1 MNTLELN
8 QKLAKINEQ
17 IKQSEELIKTE
28 KDSELIQLAKQE
40 IEELERQKINLEEQ
54 INKLSEEKSND
65 KVKSVIIEIRAG
77 TGGNEAALFAAD
89 LFRMYSRFAER
100 KGWKSSVIDKNKT
113 SLRGYKEIIFEIS
126 NNDVYSKLQQE
137 SGVHRVQRIP
147 ETEKSG
153 RVHTS
158 TATVAVLPQ
167 AKKSQI
173 KINPKEFR
181 IDVYRSSGPG
191 GQYVNKRDSAVRV
204 THVPTGIVTTSQQ
217 ERTQLANRETA
228 LKVMYSKLYSLQL
241 EKELKKQGAERREQ
255 IGTGERSEKIRTYN
269 FPQDRITDH
278 RIKKNWHNIESI
290 MDGNLDPI
298 VKAFQSKNK

>member
-77 TGGNEAALFAAD
+77 TGGDEAALFAAD